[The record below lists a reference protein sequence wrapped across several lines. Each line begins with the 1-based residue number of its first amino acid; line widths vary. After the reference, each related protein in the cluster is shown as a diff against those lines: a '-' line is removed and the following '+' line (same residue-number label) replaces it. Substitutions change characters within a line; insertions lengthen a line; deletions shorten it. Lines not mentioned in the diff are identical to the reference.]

1 MDCVISARGLL
12 IHVRRDWPC
21 AVCRPWCATESRGF
35 CLCIGCAHYLLHA
48 TEAGMETP
56 RELLGDIADALVA
69 LEADVLSRGS
79 ELN

>member
-1 MDCVISARGLL
+1 
-12 IHVRRDWPC
+12 
-21 AVCRPWCATESRGF
+21 
-35 CLCIGCAHYLLHA
+35 
-48 TEAGMETP
+48 METT